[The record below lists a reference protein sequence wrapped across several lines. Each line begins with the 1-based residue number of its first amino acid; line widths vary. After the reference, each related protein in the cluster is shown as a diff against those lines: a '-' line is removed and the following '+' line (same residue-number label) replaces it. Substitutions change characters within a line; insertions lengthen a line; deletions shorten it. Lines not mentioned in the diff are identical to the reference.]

1 MWGASTRVSFSE
13 DWILKCFFVETI
25 RYSSSWERVEE
36 TFYLFNIHT
45 LTFIYT
51 FSINIQK
58 KVSSRRYS
66 KHSLRVLWKGFFI
79 LYSLINEQLYHL
91 KTKERE
97 EKNKFLHSSQKSL
110 NQNFNW

>member
-36 TFYLFNIHT
+36 TFIH
-45 LTFIYT
+45 T